1 MERQPPA
8 LRALLLVG
16 LLCLAAFPLLG
27 EKYYIQFITKVMIMA
42 MFAMSLD
49 LLVGYAGLVSLGH
62 ALFFGAA
69 AYALMLLTPEYQAA
83 GFLTSLAVSVGV
95 AGIASLVVGLLVLR
109 TSGIYFIMVTLAFGQ
124 MAYYYVHDSKHLGGS
139 DGKYLYVRP
148 ALEIAGWKPFDL
160 ENYTHFYY
168 LALALLVFVYAT
180 LRVLLASPFGRTIA
194 GIKENEHRM
203 RMLGFATFRYK
214 LACFVLAG
222 MLAGLAGW
230 LTAAHDGLVNPE
242 MLSWHQSGQLL
253 MMVILGG
260 MGTPAGP
267 ILGAAALKLLEL
279 VFQIWTK
286 HWQLALGVFIVLTV
300 LFVPRGLAHLFEGR
314 RKMRW
319 PWQRGERA
327 GGD

>member
-1 MERQPPA
+1 MGRPLQI
-8 LRALLLVG
+8 LLVIG
-16 LLCLAAFPLLG
+16 LVALAAFPLVG
-27 EKYYIQFITKVMIMA
+27 EKFYLQFVTKVMIMA
-42 MFAMSLD
+42 IFALSLD
-49 LLVGYAGLVSLGH
+49 LLVGHTGLVSLGH
-62 ALFFGAA
+62 ALPFGVA

-83 GFLTSLAVSVGV
+83 GFWSSLAVSVGV
-95 AGIASLVVGLLVLR
+95 AGIASAIVGALVLR

-139 DGKYLYVRP
+139 DGKYIYVRP
-148 ALEIAGWKPFDL
+148 ALEVLGWRPFDL
-160 ENYTHFYY
+160 EKPAHFYY
-168 LALALLVFVYAT
+168 LALALLVLVYAAM
-180 LRVLLASPFGRTIA
+180 RVLLAAPFGRAIA

-267 ILGAAALKLLEL
+267 ILGAAALKALEL
-279 VFQIWTK
+279 VFQGWTK
-286 HWQLALGVFIVLTV
+286 HWQLVLGLFIVFSV
-300 LFVPRGLAHLFEGR
+300 LFVPRGLAQLFEWR
-314 RKMRW
+314 RR
-319 PWQRGERA
+319 RA
-327 GGD
+327 